1 MHNNINNTD
10 ILEIINE
17 MDKVFVGL
25 GSQHFSIRENYLP

>member
-1 MHNNINNTD
+1 MHNNIINTD

-25 GSQHFSIRENYLP
+25 RLQHFSIRENYLP